1 MNTYGL
7 YALVVAI
14 MVLWPSAAMP
24 DDPVRVDDLKDNVQV
39 RLVAVRQIDYRGNP
53 GAWFAKFVTLDK
65 TREEVTIGLGFP
77 TVGETTHEQTL
88 AVIVKGCVEGGERSI
103 VGGSG
108 ATETKVREGVEAV
121 FSIPKMDDKGNRK
134 PSHCYLV
141 SLKLG
146 DKK

>member
-14 MVLWPSAAMP
+14 MVLWPSAAVP
-24 DDPVRVDDLKDNVQV
+24 GDPVRVDDLKDNVQV
-39 RLVAVRQIDYRGNP
+39 RLVAVREINDRRYA
-53 GAWFAKFVTLDK
+53 GAWFATFVTLDK
-65 TREEVTIGLGFP
+65 AREEVTIGLGYP

-103 VGGSG
+103 VRG

-134 PSHCYLV
+134 LDDCYLV